1 MLLEQCWI
9 RLMSAGVKK
18 QIKNETKALLNR
30 WTEEC
35 DLEEVQIAKAVFKAV
50 NKWLDE
56 MVVEF
61 EAEFDLEEEE

>member
-1 MLLEQCWI
+1 
-9 RLMSAGVKK
+9 MSAGVKK

-35 DLEEVQIAKAVFKAV
+35 DLEEVQIAKAVFKGV

-61 EAEFDLEEEE
+61 EAEFDLEEEEEI